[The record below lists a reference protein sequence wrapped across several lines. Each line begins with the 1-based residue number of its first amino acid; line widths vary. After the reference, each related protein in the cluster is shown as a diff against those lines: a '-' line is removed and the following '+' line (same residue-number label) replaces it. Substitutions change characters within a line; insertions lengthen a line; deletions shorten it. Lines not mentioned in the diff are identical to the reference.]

1 MSNHFNC
8 IYMYINKVNGKR
20 YVGKAKDFNKRHNQH
35 LKGKLLIDKK
45 LREYGEENFEIV
57 ILEGNIETDS
67 QLGQLEDFYINK
79 YETYCKNGKGYNIA
93 KGGHGGDTLKGMTD
107 EQYKEW
113 YRKNSESKKGILAT
127 DEARKNM
134 SEAQKQRVQQ
144 EDYVNSFKGKHH
156 TDEWKQ
162 QHSEKVKGRKHT
174 EEELEKMCSS
184 QKQRWQNITDEERIE
199 FGKKVSERQ
208 TGEKNPMYGKHCTEE
223 HKRKIKE
230 NHPNR
235 KKVYQY
241 DLDGN
246 YIQTFDSIADAQRA
260 VGIKSGV
267 RLCCQGKI
275 KQAGGYKWKFKEE
288 NIKEGEVI

>member
-1 MSNHFNC
+1 MLNHFNC

-20 YVGKAKDFNKRHNQH
+20 YVGKAKDFNERHKQH
-35 LKGKLLIDKK
+35 LEGTLLIDKK
-45 LREYGEENFEIV
+45 LREYGEENFETV
-57 ILEGNIETDS
+57 ILA
-67 QLGQLEDFYINK
+67 EDVDDNRIND
-79 YETYCKNGKGYNIA
+79 YEKFFIKRKKSHVSYGTGYNRTW
-93 KGGHGGDTLKGMTD
+93 GGDGGDIRSGMTE
-107 EQYKEW
+107 EQRKEHS
-113 YRKNSESKKGILAT
+113 RKVSEAKKGKPLSEKHKQKI
-127 DEARKNM
+127 
-134 SEAQKQRVQQ
+134 SEANKQRVQQ

-174 EEELEKMCSS
+174 EEELKKMCNS
-184 QKQRWQNITDEERIE
+184 QKRRWQNITDEERVE
-199 FGKKVSERQ
+199 FGRKVSERQ
-208 TGEKNPMYGKHCTEE
+208 IGEKNPMYGKHCTEE

-246 YIQTFDSIADAQRA
+246 YIQTFDSITDAQRA

-275 KQAGGYKWKFKEE
+275 KQAGGYKWKFEEE

>member
-1 MSNHFNC
+1 
-8 IYMYINKVNGKR
+8 MYINKVNGKR
-20 YVGKAKDFNKRHNQH
+20 YVGKAKDFNERHKQH
-35 LKGKLLIDKK
+35 LEGTLLIDKK
-45 LREYGEENFEIV
+45 LREYGEENFETV
-57 ILEGNIETDS
+57 ILA
-67 QLGQLEDFYINK
+67 EDVDDNRIND
-79 YETYCKNGKGYNIA
+79 YEKFFIKRKKSHVSYGTGYNRTW
-93 KGGHGGDTLKGMTD
+93 GGDGGDIRSGMTE
-107 EQYKEW
+107 EQRKEHS
-113 YRKNSESKKGILAT
+113 RKVSEAKKGKPLSEEHKQKI
-127 DEARKNM
+127 
-134 SEAQKQRVQQ
+134 SEANKKYVQQ

-235 KKVYQY
+235 KEVCQY

-246 YIQTFDSIADAQRA
+246 YIQIFDSIADAQRA

>member
-20 YVGKAKDFNKRHNQH
+20 YVGKAKDFNERHKQH
-35 LKGKLLIDKK
+35 LEGRLLIDKK
-45 LREYGEENFEIV
+45 LREYGEENFETV
-57 ILEGNIETDS
+57 ILA
-67 QLGQLEDFYINK
+67 EDVDDNRIND
-79 YETYCKNGKGYNIA
+79 YEKFFIKRKKSHVSYGTGYNRTW
-93 KGGHGGDTLKGMTD
+93 GGDGGDIRSGMTE
-107 EQYKEW
+107 EQRKEHS
-113 YRKNSESKKGILAT
+113 RKV
-127 DEARKNM
+127 
-134 SEAQKQRVQQ
+134 SEAKKDKPLSEEHKQKISEANKQYVQQ

-174 EEELEKMCSS
+174 EEELKKMCNS
-184 QKQRWQNITDEERIE
+184 QKQRWQNITDEERVK
-199 FGKKVSERQ
+199 FGRKVSERQ

-246 YIQTFDSIADAQRA
+246 YIQTFDSITDAQRA
-260 VGIKSGV
+260 IGIKSGV

-275 KQAGGYKWKFKEE
+275 KQAGGYTWKFEEE

>member
-1 MSNHFNC
+1 MLNHFNC

-20 YVGKAKDFNKRHNQH
+20 YVGKAKDFNERHKQH
-35 LKGKLLIDKK
+35 LEGTLLIDKK
-45 LREYGEENFEIV
+45 LREYGEENFETV
-57 ILEGNIETDS
+57 ILA
-67 QLGQLEDFYINK
+67 EDVDDNRINE
-79 YETYCKNGKGYNIA
+79 YEKFFIKRKRSHVSYGTGYNRTW
-93 KGGHGGDTLKGMTD
+93 GGDGGDIRSGMTE
-107 EQYKEW
+107 EQRKEHS
-113 YRKNSESKKGILAT
+113 RKVSEAKKGKPLSEEHKQKI
-127 DEARKNM
+127 
-134 SEAQKQRVQQ
+134 SEANKKHMQQ

-174 EEELEKMCSS
+174 EEEIRKMCNS

-235 KKVYQY
+235 KEVCQY

-275 KQAGGYKWKFKEE
+275 KQAGGYKGKLKEK
-288 NIKEGEVI
+288 NIREGEVI

>member
-1 MSNHFNC
+1 
-8 IYMYINKVNGKR
+8 
-20 YVGKAKDFNKRHNQH
+20 
-35 LKGKLLIDKK
+35 
-45 LREYGEENFEIV
+45 
-57 ILEGNIETDS
+57 
-67 QLGQLEDFYINK
+67 
-79 YETYCKNGKGYNIA
+79 
-93 KGGHGGDTLKGMTD
+93 
-107 EQYKEW
+107 
-113 YRKNSESKKGILAT
+113 
-127 DEARKNM
+127 
-134 SEAQKQRVQQ
+134 
-144 EDYVNSFKGKHH
+144 
-156 TDEWKQ
+156 
-162 QHSEKVKGRKHT
+162 
-174 EEELEKMCSS
+174 MCNS

-230 NHPNR
+230 NQPNR
-235 KKVYQY
+235 KEVCQY

-288 NIKEGEVI
+288 NIKERGDLR